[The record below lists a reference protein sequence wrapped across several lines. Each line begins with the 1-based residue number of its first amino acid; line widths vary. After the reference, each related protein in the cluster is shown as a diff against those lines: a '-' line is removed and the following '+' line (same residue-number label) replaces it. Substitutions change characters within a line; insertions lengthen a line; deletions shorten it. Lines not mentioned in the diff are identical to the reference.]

1 MWCSI
6 SNYLGGFSG
15 YFSVTTQLIPLS
27 GSIYYMISVLLRL
40 LRCILWPQTWSLMAS
55 ISCELEKNVFSAL
68 VGWGSLQALTTS
80 SCLMKFW
87 VQTRPCRLPAC
98 WIFLFLAEER
108 RVSSCHHN
116 PSLSPW
122 RSVISCHSCLAVL
135 LRGAYK
141 LRTVM
146 SYWRTDPVSLCS
158 DLFLALIT
166 FLALS

>member
-1 MWCSI
+1 MRCSI

-108 RVSSCHHN
+108 RSLQL
-116 PSLSPW
+116 PSQSIPLS
-122 RSVISCHSCLAVL
+122 LAFGYFLPLLLGCPVARRVQAEDCYVL
-135 LRGAYK
+135 LKNWPRII
-141 LRTVM
+141 M
-146 SYWRTDPVSLCS
+146 
-158 DLFLALIT
+158 
-166 FLALS
+166 